1 MILCVFTTVIDQWN
15 LKYITTFIFL
25 VMRRCLFNEIFVAF
39 SVRFFDR
46 HSLFE
51 LWEISLS
58 PWINRVLTSML
69 CRKTCKNIIKHPPP
83 PAPSFCWGRL
93 ILLPNLQKWARGL
106 TGSQFLE
113 GGFWEWLFS
122 ERGFNFYLKNKLNTE
137 IFNNEKSLQTKMFF
151 AVTTKNLN
159 CDILT
164 KDLLLKGG
172 MGLRMKNFNI
182 MRGQEK
188 LIYRG

>member
-25 VMRRCLFNEIFVAF
+25 VMRRCLFNEIFFAF

-83 PAPSFCWGRL
+83 PPPPPPPAGRRAPPPPPAPLFCWGRL

-113 GGFWEWLFS
+113 GGFWE
-122 ERGFNFYLKNKLNTE
+122 
-137 IFNNEKSLQTKMFF
+137 
-151 AVTTKNLN
+151 
-159 CDILT
+159 
-164 KDLLLKGG
+164 
-172 MGLRMKNFNI
+172 
-182 MRGQEK
+182 
-188 LIYRG
+188 

>member
-83 PAPSFCWGRL
+83 PRPIFLLGEVDPPTKFAKMGEGLNRISIFRGRFL
-93 ILLPNLQKWARGL
+93 GVTFFREGF
-106 TGSQFLE
+106 QFLPKE
-113 GGFWEWLFS
+113 
-122 ERGFNFYLKNKLNTE
+122 
-137 IFNNEKSLQTKMFF
+137 
-151 AVTTKNLN
+151 
-159 CDILT
+159 
-164 KDLLLKGG
+164 
-172 MGLRMKNFNI
+172 
-182 MRGQEK
+182 
-188 LIYRG
+188 